1 MDQFAVTLH
10 GDDVCFVLRP
20 TTSEKSSGDSGSCI
34 KLNSTT
40 RKSALSLEFYGN
52 LLHLAVEY
60 DSLISQMKG
69 SPSLNFGNNLGRHLG
84 KQLLLI

>member
-20 TTSEKSSGDSGSCI
+20 TTSERSSGDSESYL

-40 RKSALSLEFYGN
+40 RKSALALEFYGS
-52 LLHLAVEY
+52 LLYLAVEY
-60 DSLISQMKG
+60 DNLLSQIKW
-69 SPSLNFGNNLGRHLG
+69 SPSLNFGNNLGTHFG
-84 KQLLLI
+84 K